1 MLIAVFLLL
10 LSLPQLSQSS
20 SGQHSHSFENKVSR
34 NVSGKYLL
42 FLPQDYGKAHKR
54 YPLIMYLHGGSLRGD
69 DVEKVRTLG
78 LPRLI
83 EKDRSF
89 PFIVVSPLCP
99 AGEIWTDTDVLI
111 GILDEVIS
119 QYSVDPSRIYLT
131 GHSMGGRGTW
141 YLAYKYPERFAA
153 IAPMSAISTIPAWA
167 SRLKALP
174 VWVFHG
180 SKDKIA
186 PLEEAELMVSAL
198 KAFGGDVKFS
208 VLPESDHFILDTYE
222 NKQLYEW
229 FLQHKRRGK

>member
-1 MLIAVFLLL
+1 MRMLIAGFLLL
-10 LSLPQLSQSS
+10 LSLPPQFSQSS
-20 SGQHSHSFENKVSR
+20 GGQHSHSFEKKASR
-34 NVSGKYLL
+34 IVRGRYLL
-42 FLPQDYGKAHKR
+42 FLPQDYGKAQKR

-78 LPRLI
+78 LPQLI
-83 EKDRSF
+83 EKDKSF

-99 AGEIWTDTDVLI
+99 ADMLI

-119 QYSVDPSRIYLT
+119 NYSVDADRVYLT

-167 SRLKALP
+167 SRLKAMP

-180 SKDKIA
+180 SKDEIV
-186 PLEEAELMVSAL
+186 PVEESESMINAL
-198 KAFGGDVKFS
+198 KAVGGDVKFTM
-208 VLPESDHFILDTYE
+208 LPDRDHFILNTYE

-229 FLQHKRRGK
+229 LLQHKRKGK